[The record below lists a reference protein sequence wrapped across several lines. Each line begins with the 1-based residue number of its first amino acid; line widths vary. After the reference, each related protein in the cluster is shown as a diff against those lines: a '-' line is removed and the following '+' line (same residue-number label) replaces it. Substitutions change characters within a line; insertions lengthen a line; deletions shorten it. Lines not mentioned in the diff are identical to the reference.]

1 MLKSIRMQ
9 IAMLAIVP
17 LLAYAVASLIAFNE
31 ALNESKIASD
41 IYPTALVAEKSE
53 AVLHELQ
60 KERGRTAVLLAS
72 GYGDNARDLLNSQRQ
87 ATNTAL
93 DDLRNTV
100 AEFDVSNKKLLD
112 EVHATVKGLDAVA
125 AHRTAID
132 NEAADGK
139 KNLAFYSGK
148 IRDLITIVQAAQNA
162 SADPEYAEQMTPFLL
177 LTEAIEAGGLER
189 AIGGQLFTIVG
200 KTGDVPNDRFLA
212 YFDRLSVETAFLNNF
227 NRVATPKEMEAY
239 KQIVSGP
246 AVDQVMEWRKV
257 LRSLPETKDGLGIE
271 GSVWFGKATERL
283 NLIREASLGMLKAA
297 EARAQELASAAN
309 NHLNFVIAET
319 LGVILVT
326 IAICIWQLRS
336 VNGLLANLTHNLVR
350 ISKGDVDFA
359 MPYADRSDAIG
370 DLARAG
376 GVFQENARIRQTL
389 EGEAAKE
396 RDRERMRQNH
406 VETLISKF
414 RNLMESVTGEVH
426 DKTGSMTDIAARV
439 RSISQD
445 ASGAAT
451 QARDASSSSSNNVQT
466 VAAAAE
472 EMSAAIQEIMNQAD
486 RANAVIDD
494 ATGVAHRTDA
504 NVSSLAD
511 AVEKIGT
518 VVEMIRAIAEQTN
531 LLALNAT
538 IEAARAGEAGK
549 GFAVV
554 AAEVKELSTQ
564 TAKATEEIS
573 SQISSVQGLT
583 NEAVDSIRK
592 ISGSI
597 EMISEVTGAITTAVG
612 EQSVATQEISQSITM
627 AASETSNAVQSAE
640 SVDQAI
646 QTTAGE
652 AETVDRISG
661 EVKEVADKMA
671 EGIEGFLLEMTQDVE
686 ERRRASRKQEM
697 GQKIRLITAE
707 GDAIVTNL
715 VNSSEGGVGVTS
727 FEGVVIG
734 MHVTYEDHAGD
745 RFPMEIRWEKDGI
758 VGLQYRAED
767 NLSYAAA

>member
-72 GYGDNARDLLNSQRQ
+72 GYGDKARDLLNSQRQ

-112 EVHATVKGLDAVA
+112 EVHATVKGLDSVA

-139 KNLAFYSGK
+139 KNLVFYSGK

-257 LRSLPETKDGLGIE
+257 LRSLPETKDGQGIE

-376 GVFQENARIRQTL
+376 GIFQENARIRQTL